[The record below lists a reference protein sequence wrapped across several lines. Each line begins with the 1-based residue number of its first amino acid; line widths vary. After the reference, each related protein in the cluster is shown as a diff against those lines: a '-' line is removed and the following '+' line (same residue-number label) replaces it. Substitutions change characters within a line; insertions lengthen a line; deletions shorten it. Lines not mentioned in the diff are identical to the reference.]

1 MGRYRNLVNEVT
13 MYRCEDRRLDMPG
26 ISVKSY
32 NFPRTSFFESLGLNE
47 DTAGPVGESVWEVC
61 CVIFWSRAQS
71 IAEDIYGD
79 RATVLQCGRSG
90 GWLCVDGLPEVISW
104 RKIWRG
110 KWFEFEKKIDEL
122 FVEVN
127 SEEYVKQIAMEYVE
141 EMA

>member
-1 MGRYRNLVNEVT
+1 
-13 MYRCEDRRLDMPG
+13 MYHCEDRHLDMPG

-32 NFPRTSFFESLGLNE
+32 NFPRTWFFESLGLDE
-47 DTAGPVGESVWEVC
+47 GTAGPVCEKVFEECSAY
-61 CVIFWSRAQS
+61 FWLEADKICQ
-71 IAEDIYGD
+71 DIYGPS
-79 RATVLQCGRSG
+79 ANVMQAGRSG
-90 GWLCVDGLPEVISW
+90 GWLCVDGLPEVTSW

-110 KWFEFEKKIDEL
+110 KWYDFEKRIHEL